1 VLSPRNRAP
10 YAPKTLRGYRQA
22 FRDWITPEL
31 GAQRVDQLS
40 RDAVQWFVDAVAAQR
55 SAATTRNTA
64 HALCALYTHLLPRHA
79 QLADPTHGLILP
91 RAPEPRQRYAD
102 VPEIDALLSAL
113 PHELATPYALAFLAG
128 LRHGE
133 IQALPLDCIDLE
145 AGWLDVRFSLD
156 RVAGFKGPKSGAGE
170 RPVPIFDGLRP
181 YLTRQVAEV
190 RAIVGTI
197 AASTDDR
204 PGTLLLPSARASRWG
219 AQTFG
224 TPFKEACC
232 EHWTRAGLAS
242 IGLHEARHSFAT
254 ALVRAGYDVKT
265 ISEWIGHAQA
275 STTLNVYAKRRGR
288 LEAAEMVAGRMNRY
302 LAAAAG

>member
-204 PGTLLLPSARASRWG
+204 PGTLLLPSARA
-219 AQTFG
+219 
-224 TPFKEACC
+224 
-232 EHWTRAGLAS
+232 
-242 IGLHEARHSFAT
+242 
-254 ALVRAGYDVKT
+254 
-265 ISEWIGHAQA
+265 
-275 STTLNVYAKRRGR
+275 
-288 LEAAEMVAGRMNRY
+288 
-302 LAAAAG
+302 